1 LSAITYDT
9 WGGPFAQESS
19 LIAPR
24 NDTRGEQHRIN
35 DRIRSREIRL
45 IGPTGDQLGIKPVP
59 DALRMARGFDLD
71 LVEVAPGA
79 NPPVCRIMDYGKFK
93 YEEGQKAKEA
103 RKKSTNV
110 TVKEVK
116 YRPKIGKGDFDTKT
130 RNVIRFIE
138 EGHKVKITLQFRGRE
153 MAHPELGS
161 KILDQVLESVG
172 PAAKVDT
179 QARFEGR
186 SMTMVLSPDKQA
198 QETMKKAAAEAE
210 KAAAAAEAGET
221 PAEALVVEAP
231 EVEAVETTAE
241 APAAEVDETSTEA
254 PEVEAV
260 ETPAEAPEADA
271 DDESAEAPDTATA
284 ESGDTEDPQ

>member
-1 LSAITYDT
+1 MSAITYDT

-172 PAAKVDT
+172 LAAKVDT

-210 KAAAAAEAGET
+210 KEAAAAEAGET
-221 PAEALVVEAP
+221 PAEAPV
-231 EVEAVETTAE
+231 VEAVETPADV
-241 APAAEVDETSTEA
+241 PAAEVDETSTEA

-260 ETPAEAPEADA
+260 ETTTEAPEADA

-284 ESGDTEDPQ
+284 ESGDTENPQ

>member
-130 RNVIRFIE
+130 RNVIRFID

-210 KAAAAAEAGET
+210 KEAAAAAAAEAGET
-221 PAEALVVEAP
+221 PAEAP